1 MHNIT
6 PDNKIILKPM
16 REEDIFD
23 LEAIIK
29 ILSGRFPEIESV
41 YIFGSRRYE
50 TGSTRSDI
58 DILLATNKRIQP
70 AKLRDFTLE
79 FSTALDLF
87 ILDNGN
93 ATSVANE
100 SFITAASD
108 EELIKKIDAVLL
120 YDKRNGSS
128 GELLRRKR
136 IEVDKRI
143 NHELTSLPNG
153 TAEYF
158 EISALK
164 KYFKAARQNGL
175 PAKPYLGVSTEEASE
190 FIITILRSLI
200 NASSSVNNHGQ
211 AKTGWTNDLQ
221 SEYDFQNLFWI
232 TVKPWL
238 PGLSREQTA
247 ITYDGNKK
255 NSDFSLFNDQLVLE
269 LKHIKDDG
277 DKRETAK
284 TLEGLKTFYTL
295 HPNIRRLIFAILV
308 DKTVDL
314 DDQKWENDY
323 SYADYVPSVMTV
335 LIRNQ

>member
-1 MHNIT
+1 
-6 PDNKIILKPM
+6 M

-29 ILSGRFPEIESV
+29 ILAGKFAEIDSI
-41 YIFGSRRYE
+41 YLFGSRGYE

-58 DILLATNKRIQP
+58 DILLTTSARIQP

-79 FSTALDLF
+79 HSTALDLF
-87 ILDNGN
+87 LLDDGK
-93 ATSVANE
+93 AISVANE
-100 SFITAASD
+100 SFLQAKD
-108 EELIKKIDAVLL
+108 NDELIKRVDAVLL
-120 YDKRNGSS
+120 YDRHSGSS
-128 GELLRRKR
+128 AELQRRKK

-143 NHELTSLPNG
+143 NHTLTSLPNG
-153 TAEYF
+153 TAEYW
-158 EISALK
+158 EVSALQ

-175 PAKPYLGVSTEEASE
+175 TVKPYLGVSTEEASE
-190 FIITILRSLI
+190 FLISVIRSLTDT
-200 NASSSVNNHGQ
+200 NKNVTNHGQ
-211 AKTGWTNDLQ
+211 AKTGWTKNLQ

-238 PGLSREQTA
+238 PNLSREQTA
-247 ITYDGNKK
+247 IIYDGNKK
-255 NSDFSLFNDQLVLE
+255 QSDFSLFNDQLVLE

-277 DKRETAK
+277 DKRETVK

-314 DDQKWENDY
+314 DDKKWEADF
-323 SYADYVPSVMTV
+323 SYHDNKPSVVTV
-335 LIRNQ
+335 IIRNE

>member
-1 MHNIT
+1 
-6 PDNKIILKPM
+6 M

-29 ILSGRFPEIESV
+29 ILAGTFDEIQSV
-41 YIFGSRRYE
+41 YIFGSRRFE

-58 DILLATNKRIQP
+58 DILLTTKKFIAP

-79 FSTALDLF
+79 HSTALDLF
-87 ILDNGN
+87 ILENGR

-100 SFITAASD
+100 SFIEADTN
-108 EELIKKIDAVLL
+108 ENLIKSVNAILL
-120 YDKRNGSS
+120 YDKDS
-128 GELLRRKR
+128 GISAELTKRKK

-143 NHELTSLPNG
+143 SHELTSLPNG

-164 KYFKAARQNGL
+164 KYFKAAKQNGL
-175 PAKPYLGVSTEEASE
+175 TAKPYLGVSTEEASE
-190 FIITILRSLI
+190 FIIEIIRSLTT
-200 NASSSVNNHGQ
+200 ASRTVTNHGQ
-211 AKTGWTNDLQ
+211 AKTGWTRNLQ

-277 DKRETAK
+277 DKRETVK

-314 DDQKWENDY
+314 DDKKWEADF
-323 SYADYVPSVMTV
+323 SYPDNSPSVVTIIV
-335 LIRNQ
+335 RNE

>member
-1 MHNIT
+1 
-6 PDNKIILKPM
+6 M

-29 ILSGRFPEIESV
+29 ILAGKFDEIQSV
-41 YIFGSRRYE
+41 YIFGSRRFE

-58 DILLATNKRIQP
+58 DILLTTKKFIAP

-79 FSTALDLF
+79 HSTALDLF
-87 ILDNGN
+87 ILENGR

-100 SFITAASD
+100 SFIEADTN
-108 EELIKKIDAVLL
+108 ENLIKSVNAVLL
-120 YDKRNGSS
+120 YDKDS
-128 GELLRRKR
+128 GISAELTKRKK

-143 NHELTSLPNG
+143 NHQLTSLPNG

-164 KYFKAARQNGL
+164 KYFKAAKQNGL
-175 PAKPYLGVSTEEASE
+175 TAKPYLGVSTEEASE
-190 FIITILRSLI
+190 FIIEIIRRLTTANRT
-200 NASSSVNNHGQ
+200 VTNHGQ
-211 AKTGWTNDLQ
+211 AKTGWTRNLQ

-238 PGLSREQTA
+238 PVLSREQTA

-277 DKRETAK
+277 DKRETVK

-314 DDQKWENDY
+314 DDKKWEADF
-323 SYADYVPSVMTV
+323 SYPDNTPSVLTIIV
-335 LIRNQ
+335 RNE

>member
-1 MHNIT
+1 
-6 PDNKIILKPM
+6 M
-16 REEDIFD
+16 RREDIFD

-29 ILSGRFPEIESV
+29 ILAGQFSEIDSV

-58 DILLATNKRIQP
+58 DILLTTTGRIQP
-70 AKLRDFTLE
+70 AKLRDFTLQH
-79 FSTALDLF
+79 STALDLF
-87 ILDNGN
+87 LLENGK

-100 SFITAASD
+100 SYITAD
-108 EELIKKIDAVLL
+108 TDDELIKKVDAVLL
-120 YDKRNGSS
+120 YDKHNGVSA
-128 GELLRRKR
+128 ELKRRKQ

-143 NHELTSLPNG
+143 NYELTSLPNG

-158 EISALK
+158 EISALQ

-175 PAKPYLGVSTEEASE
+175 TAIPYLGVSTEEASE
-190 FIITILRSLI
+190 FIITILRSLT
-200 NASSSVNNHGQ
+200 NANKTVTKHGQ
-211 AKTGWTNDLQ
+211 AKTGWTNNLQ

-232 TVKPWL
+232 TIKPWL

-269 LKHIKDDG
+269 LKHLKDDG
-277 DKRETAK
+277 DKRETVK
-284 TLEGLKTFYTL
+284 TLEGLKTFYTI

-308 DKTVDL
+308 DKAVDL
-314 DDQKWENDY
+314 DDKKWENDF
-323 SYADYVPSVMTV
+323 SFADNNPSVLTV
-335 LIRNQ
+335 IIRNE

>member
-1 MHNIT
+1 
-6 PDNKIILKPM
+6 M
-16 REEDIFD
+16 RREDIFD

-29 ILSGRFPEIESV
+29 ILAGQFVEIESV

-58 DILLATNKRIQP
+58 DILLTTTGRIQP
-70 AKLRDFTLE
+70 AKLRDFTLQH
-79 FSTALDLF
+79 STALDLF
-87 ILDNGN
+87 LLENGK

-100 SFITAASD
+100 SYITAD
-108 EELIKKIDAVLL
+108 TDDELIQKIDAVLL
-120 YDKRNGSS
+120 YDKHNGASA
-128 GELLRRKR
+128 ELIRRKK

-158 EISALK
+158 EISALQ

-175 PAKPYLGVSTEEASE
+175 TAKPYLGVSTEEASE
-190 FIITILRSLI
+190 FIITILRSLTTA
-200 NASSSVNNHGQ
+200 NKTVTNHGQ
-211 AKTGWTNDLQ
+211 AKTGWTNNLN

-277 DKRETAK
+277 DKRETVK
-284 TLEGLKTFYTL
+284 TLEGLKTFYTT

-314 DDQKWENDY
+314 DDKKWENDF
-323 SYADYVPSVMTV
+323 SYADNTPSVITV
-335 LIRNQ
+335 IIRNE

>member
-1 MHNIT
+1 
-6 PDNKIILKPM
+6 M
-16 REEDIFD
+16 RREDIFD

-29 ILSGRFPEIESV
+29 ILAGQFGEIESV

-58 DILLATNKRIQP
+58 DILLATTGRIQP
-70 AKLRDFTLE
+70 AKLRDFTLQH
-79 FSTALDLF
+79 STALDLF
-87 ILDNGN
+87 ILDNGK

-100 SFITAASD
+100 SYIVADND
-108 EELIKKIDAVLL
+108 EELITKIDAVLL
-120 YDKRNGSS
+120 YDKHNGVSA
-128 GELLRRKR
+128 ELTRRKQ

-158 EISALK
+158 EISALQ
-164 KYFKAARQNGL
+164 KYFKAAKQNGL
-175 PAKPYLGVSTEEASE
+175 PAKPYLGVSTEDASE
-190 FIITILRSLI
+190 FIIAILRRL
-200 NASSSVNNHGQ
+200 NSVNNNVTNHGQ
-211 AKTGWTNDLQ
+211 AKTGWTNNLK

-277 DKRETAK
+277 DKRETVK
-284 TLEGLKTFYTL
+284 TLEGLRAFYTI

-308 DKTVDL
+308 DQTVDL
-314 DDQKWENDY
+314 DDEKWENDF
-323 SYADYVPSVMTV
+323 SYPDNSPSVITV
-335 LIRNQ
+335 ILRNE

>member
-1 MHNIT
+1 
-6 PDNKIILKPM
+6 M

-29 ILSGRFPEIESV
+29 ILAGKFAEIESI
-41 YIFGSRRYE
+41 YLFGSRGYE

-58 DILLATNKRIQP
+58 DILLTTTARIQP

-79 FSTALDLF
+79 HSTALDLF
-87 ILDNGN
+87 ILDDGK
-93 ATSVANE
+93 AISVANE
-100 SFITAASD
+100 SFLQAKD
-108 EELIKKIDAVLL
+108 NDELIKRVDAVLL
-120 YDKRNGSS
+120 YDRDSGSS
-128 GELLRRKR
+128 AELQRRKK

-143 NHELTSLPNG
+143 NHKLTSLPNG
-153 TAEYF
+153 TAEYW
-158 EISALK
+158 EVSALQ

-175 PAKPYLGVSTEEASE
+175 TVKPYLGVSTEEASE
-190 FIITILRSLI
+190 FLISVIRSLTE
-200 NASSSVNNHGQ
+200 VNKTVTNHGQ
-211 AKTGWTNDLQ
+211 AKTGWTKNLQ

-238 PGLSREQTA
+238 PNLSREQTA
-247 ITYDGNKK
+247 IIYDGNKK
-255 NSDFSLFNDQLVLE
+255 QSDFSLFNDQLVLE

-277 DKRETAK
+277 DKRETVK

-314 DDQKWENDY
+314 DDKKWEADF
-323 SYADYVPSVMTV
+323 SYPDERPSVVTV
-335 LIRNQ
+335 IIRNE

>member
-1 MHNIT
+1 
-6 PDNKIILKPM
+6 M

-29 ILSGRFPEIESV
+29 ILAGKFDEIQSV
-41 YIFGSRRYE
+41 YIFGSRRFE

-58 DILLATNKRIQP
+58 DILLTTKKFIAP

-79 FSTALDLF
+79 HSTALDLF
-87 ILDNGN
+87 ILENGK

-100 SFITAASD
+100 SFIEADTN
-108 EELIKKIDAVLL
+108 ENLIKSVNAVLL
-120 YDKRNGSS
+120 YDKDS
-128 GELLRRKR
+128 GISAELTKRKK

-143 NHELTSLPNG
+143 SHELTSLPNG

-164 KYFKAARQNGL
+164 KYFKAAKQNGL
-175 PAKPYLGVSTEEASE
+175 TAKPYLGVSTEEASE
-190 FIITILRSLI
+190 FIIEIIRSLTT
-200 NASSSVNNHGQ
+200 ASRTVTNHGQ
-211 AKTGWTNDLQ
+211 AKTGWTRNLQ

-269 LKHIKDDG
+269 LKHLKDDG
-277 DKRETAK
+277 DKRETVK

-314 DDQKWENDY
+314 DDKKWETDF
-323 SYADYVPSVMTV
+323 SYPDNTPSVVTIIV
-335 LIRNQ
+335 RNE

>member
-1 MHNIT
+1 
-6 PDNKIILKPM
+6 M

-29 ILSGRFPEIESV
+29 ILAGKFAEIESI
-41 YIFGSRRYE
+41 YLFGSRGYE

-58 DILLATNKRIQP
+58 DILLTTTARIQP

-79 FSTALDLF
+79 HSTALDLF
-87 ILDNGN
+87 ILDDGK
-93 ATSVANE
+93 AISVANE
-100 SFITAASD
+100 SFLQAKD
-108 EELIKKIDAVLL
+108 NDELIKRVDAVLL
-120 YDKRNGSS
+120 YDRDSGSS
-128 GELLRRKR
+128 AELQRRKK

-143 NHELTSLPNG
+143 NHKLTSLPNG
-153 TAEYF
+153 TAEYW
-158 EISALK
+158 EVSALQ

-175 PAKPYLGVSTEEASE
+175 TVKPYLGVSTEEANE
-190 FIITILRSLI
+190 FLISVIRSLTE
-200 NASSSVNNHGQ
+200 VNKTVTNHGQ
-211 AKTGWTNDLQ
+211 AKTGWTKNLQ

-238 PGLSREQTA
+238 PNLSREQTA
-247 ITYDGNKK
+247 IIYDGNKK
-255 NSDFSLFNDQLVLE
+255 QSDFSLFNDQLVLE

-277 DKRETAK
+277 DKRETVK

-314 DDQKWENDY
+314 DDKKWEADF
-323 SYADYVPSVMTV
+323 SYPDERPSVVTV
-335 LIRNQ
+335 IIRNE

>member
-1 MHNIT
+1 
-6 PDNKIILKPM
+6 M

-29 ILSGRFPEIESV
+29 ILAGKFAEIESI
-41 YIFGSRRYE
+41 YLFGSRGYE

-58 DILLATNKRIQP
+58 DILLPTTARIQP

-79 FSTALDLF
+79 HSTALDLF
-87 ILDNGN
+87 ILDDGK
-93 ATSVANE
+93 AISVANE
-100 SFITAASD
+100 SFLQAKD
-108 EELIKKIDAVLL
+108 NDELIKRVDAVLL
-120 YDKRNGSS
+120 YDRDSGSS
-128 GELLRRKR
+128 AELQRRKK

-153 TAEYF
+153 TAEYW
-158 EISALK
+158 EVSALQ

-175 PAKPYLGVSTEEASE
+175 TVKPYLGVSTEEASE
-190 FIITILRSLI
+190 FLISVIRSLTE
-200 NASSSVNNHGQ
+200 VNKTVTNHGQ
-211 AKTGWTNDLQ
+211 AKTGWTKNLQ

-238 PGLSREQTA
+238 PNLSREQTA
-247 ITYDGNKK
+247 IIYDGNKK
-255 NSDFSLFNDQLVLE
+255 QSDFSLFNDQLVLE

-277 DKRETAK
+277 DKRETVK

-314 DDQKWENDY
+314 DDKKWEADF
-323 SYADYVPSVMTV
+323 SYPDERPSVVTV
-335 LIRNQ
+335 IIRNE